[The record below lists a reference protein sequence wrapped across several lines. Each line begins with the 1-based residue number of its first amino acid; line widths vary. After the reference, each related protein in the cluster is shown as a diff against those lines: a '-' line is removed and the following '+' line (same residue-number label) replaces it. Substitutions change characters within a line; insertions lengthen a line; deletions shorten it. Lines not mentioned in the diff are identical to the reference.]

1 MTTIAISKEIEFD
14 AGHRVPMHLSKCVNP
29 HGHRYRVRVTC
40 VGEIVTD
47 PSDPEVGMLT
57 DFSALKE
64 YLTVHVHDVLD
75 HAMIIHRDD
84 TVFLTAMSGTVG
96 GLWSSLT
103 SQRLR
108 TSLAGYGSSWRVY
121 YSKGT
126 KPASEWLKSP
136 YGRHLRPSRTTKD
149 RND

>member
-1 MTTIAISKEIEFD
+1 MTTISISKEIEFD

-29 HGHRYRVRVTC
+29 HGHRYKVRVTC

-84 TVFLTAMSGTVG
+84 TVFLTAMSGHGWRVVEFPYVPTAENLSRWIWEQLE
-96 GLWSSLT
+96 GLLVT
-103 SQRLR
+103 RYGNRLR
-108 TSLAGYGSSWRVY
+108 MAEIAVWETPTSVAYHEG
-121 YSKGT
+121 
-126 KPASEWLKSP
+126 PQ
-136 YGRHLRPSRTTKD
+136 
-149 RND
+149 